1 MIIEYIFKS
10 VSVSRLDMLGTLQL
24 LVRFSVG
31 DLRSGIIESLAF
43 FWLDAEHFALQA
55 LGVLIL

>member
-1 MIIEYIFKS
+1 VIIEYIQ
-10 VSVSRLDMLGTLQL
+10 VSVSRLDKLGTLQL

-43 FWLDAEHFALQA
+43 LWLDAKHFALQA
-55 LGVLIL
+55 LDVLIL